1 MVELKQYAIVDANN
15 KILQVFGWG
24 DNRVL
29 PQDYPHPEGT
39 NIIGVPENFAE
50 IIQVKWQD
58 TDVYVK
64 DIGVLM
70 DSTKDYGEYFTD
82 VIKEIQQASPTMED
96 LQKQMESLQAQIKA
110 MQSNA

>member
-1 MVELKQYAIVDANN
+1 MNYYAVVDASN

-24 DNRVL
+24 DNRAL

-39 NIIGVPENFAE
+39 NIIGIPENFAE
-50 IIQVKWQD
+50 KIQSKWKD
-58 TDVYVK
+58 TEVFVK

-70 DSTKDYGEYFTD
+70 DSTKDYTEYFTD
-82 VIKEIQQASPTMED
+82 VAKEIQQTSPTMED

-110 MQSNA
+110 MQNNA